1 MSEID
6 TIYKQRFLHAV
17 GAMGLLLYAAMLSVA
32 WFDDRDLFWALL
44 LVPTGCTAAIGG
56 LLFLAHWYASREGT
70 DA

>member
-1 MSEID
+1 
-6 TIYKQRFLHAV
+6 
-17 GAMGLLLYAAMLSVA
+17 
-32 WFDDRDLFWALL
+32 LL